1 MAGNIQADN
10 SGNILVEFDYNNI
23 IVVDPNKTI
32 DVFGNVAERL
42 VDHENLVMY
51 ANLEAEVVPRTKLA
65 VGGSPED
72 RLRTISVAKMNF
84 LKPTKNTYLGTG
96 YYDEITGQNSTEF
109 KGANQQL
116 EIGQPDNNN
125 GKAYIQNTV
134 ANEKDIMDNG
144 LLGITSIN
152 IQTNSSYIPT
162 VEIMLEDVQ
171 GRGLFQLGNN
181 SPYSAFFNLPYPP
194 FYLTLKGYYGQAIR
208 YQLNLEK
215 FNATFNTFSGNY
227 QVRLQF
233 KGYKFNILNEIAMG
247 HLLAAPHMY
256 SQRFDVAQTPVGPQ
270 QSNKSAESQA
280 STQAEK
286 GANNVG
292 SKEAVVTQLV
302 AEKGYQ
308 KIVEV
313 YSEYKA
319 KGLIPPDFPELTLV
333 QLMNKLEMFEQNIM
347 NSFDKTEVESLT
359 NIRNYKG
366 ILTQY
371 FNSVRGADNSWF
383 NTYLDPQPVVL
394 IAGKTGKNVYLFKPL
409 EQSVKDSA
417 VTLLKDN
424 VTRFNKSLAEN
435 PTLGAKGPS
444 PIVNPI
450 KYDIFECPVPGEA
463 DIDWTE
469 TTRIRTGIVL
479 PTTEDIKKQK
489 DIILNNKLKPTFEK
503 TKPEN
508 IVFDKLVTQKCF
520 IFEGDG
526 RFDKE
531 ITLLETQAN
540 KKLSEYESDISAK
553 LLRKIEDKD
562 AGIGF
567 KPTVRNIIAVI
578 MASAEGFIRLMDDC
592 HTNAWSVKYDPVRKR
607 AILDNPT
614 SAPSSE
620 TIDNVKRNPLNT
632 ADNNSQIPVYP
643 WPQFFVE
650 SPDDKKGRFQLK
662 YIADPTVVD
671 LTQGYL
677 FDKWPEVEFVEEY
690 MKGLTQKFQNPA
702 APPPLDNQNDTN
714 IININA
720 IEYPSTG
727 LAYSNKEEIKF
738 FYEIWER
745 QFLTSH
751 YSGLVRANSSQTDEL
766 LRLNVETE
774 VNNIQTK
781 LGGSSPYLTLK
792 LKNFNLNASNYPQ
805 FLNTISN
812 LGTGRA
818 YQDYIRDFFVTP
830 YIKNITENS
839 FAILGT
845 LELGKIPQTSA
856 KSEALRSL
864 ITNASNEPLIVDT
877 LPYTDSTWCLNNM
890 SQSNTAISNQVYNTN
905 KSLTIFEQRK
915 IISNFT
921 DVYNY
926 VFNRPVTNFGYILN
940 PNPTV
945 VALTIGIP
953 SLGVVGLNA
962 FYGTRTPDNFIA
974 TEGYV
979 NGTTPTGA
987 FGPRSTTS
995 MLNTP
1000 YFINAIQN
1008 GVYNSRI
1015 SGNTYPYVQA
1025 AFLFLNSLPLAT
1037 LREKYKTYTKPE
1049 PPQTNGVTTD
1059 LDYISSALKKFGAI
1073 HKLPYA
1079 WVLKYGSIW
1088 HRYKRYKE
1096 SNVDIL
1102 QSAWNNFNY
1111 AGNYYPIT
1119 SATTQTYSLKYGDN
1133 NINITLQTEDTTS
1146 VNMQVGFYPKVI
1158 NDFNVFFNGYDLYK
1172 DYTNQEIQNSVNGG
1186 LKLYNF
1192 SSSNINSA
1200 TQGTKNLRLSTWSV
1214 LLPNISPDSP
1224 IDCNPKDNTSGDEY
1238 YVIPS
1243 FGTPL
1248 NQTINACLTG
1258 QTTTPGTKVNLTN
1271 NTSVFNGS
1279 VRCLW
1284 SAPNFGYYDNN
1295 QITYPQPDSYLNFI
1309 TTGNSQSPVTF
1320 LTQDEYT
1327 KIEEVFSVF
1336 DKKILDRFEQEFLN
1350 FCKPITNASVGE
1362 ETATFGVSPVNVNA
1376 NFRNFQSFFKSLMSV
1391 PIKTSGQTEEQYFNN
1406 TIENQFAVFQNGV
1419 KSFMEYDVIF
1429 KYGNP
1434 SNYQRRMFDSYL
1446 SYNNTPV
1453 VIDPITFNPY
1463 VPNTLP
1469 TRGGTLSLSQS
1480 QINNRAAWIALET
1493 EVGFST
1499 IPNVRYSA
1507 TGSYITDFF
1516 VDNNIEFTAQNVILL
1531 SPIIKMYATQ
1541 KLINPSLNRVQFQTQ
1556 LSQYLQRETSLQ
1568 NNFLNGVLS
1577 KLRASLPDQQQLPE
1591 RKISSVITGEQS
1603 KVENYEVFKALNDKW
1618 IAGGDYK
1625 TKTLFEDIL
1634 FLDRAS
1640 RNIGDTILLDIFDL
1654 KTMFGVG
1661 GDKPGE
1667 YSLNQAMSVFTFIS
1681 GILIKNNFTVMN
1693 LPAYVNFYNIQDVD
1707 GTTEPK
1713 PEGSLE
1719 FANNFWGTFLNV
1731 DYRNSGPKM
1740 VCFYVGKPSQYLALP
1755 KGNSRF
1761 RDDAFEMRR
1770 ASENPLLENQQ
1781 GKKDW
1786 AVSNK
1791 CVGFNVDLGIRN
1803 QNIFYSFTVSQ
1814 DNGVATSES
1823 INTQLN
1829 MVDQASGRAVA
1840 TQNVSLYN
1848 LYKQRSY
1855 KCTVTALG
1863 NALIQPTMYFNV
1875 RHVPMFNGPYMITD
1889 VNHSIQPGSFQTVF
1903 NGVRQGIYD
1912 LPAIDSFLQSINQN
1926 LLTKLEELKK
1936 INKEQVAV
1944 SGITNT
1950 IKAKELPQQAN
1961 NTLDTTNSCSAKVIL
1976 PEYTNANP
1984 AYTAVNG
1991 TSTKVTPQELA
2002 NALKR
2007 LIPSNPDLQSIIYC
2021 ISYMKTYQK
2030 DSNTSVGTFNAWNN
2044 NLAILDLEMSYGG
2057 QISQLQRTY
2066 SCINITSNPST
2077 SSSKP
2082 VAHFASLDA
2091 YINFMSGRLTANVNR
2106 ILDIG
2111 LAKYYV
2117 CFWPKSNITPEYY
2130 DSHIGEFKQTKDTFY
2145 KALKSATEVGLTNAD
2160 KVIDFKTAIKNA
2172 EAKGR
2177 TPGVTPTPTPLPVL
2191 SGLTCPPPIINTFTP
2206 LSGNTGTIIQI
2217 NGRNLASVSAVTFSS
2232 QVTPQQPQQIFE
2244 KVLAKDITFLNE
2256 NTLRLSIPKFG
2267 TGTFKVQTKVAA
2279 VGEYGLYSPTGL
2291 FTYDPA
2297 ISASTASSPGAFQ
2310 NPTNANAVPPSSATT
2325 GTTGTTVTT
2334 TNPNLQNTAQSPL
2347 ILTDKTSSELGNGI
2361 LTVKVNPVEGV
2372 GVWKIDDQPR
2382 YNYRIDAIEIGP
2394 NNTVK
2399 RYTPSEGTYQALEGF
2414 VSPDGQTFS
2423 ITREAFIDK
2432 AFEQDIE
2439 MEDGNRLEISTTIEL
2454 YARPADKVKYP
2465 QDFSRDYNFRIV
2477 VPSTGNTVQPE
2488 GSLVSIQRSED
2499 VDLPNYNGKEYYNIK
2514 RPNGGYITYRFSCP
2528 RCVITKVEVVK
2539 SNEQTSVQNI
2549 TITNTPDTKYT
2560 NVIDVKNSGRFV
2572 LSVTYNNADV
2582 PGTFTAKSEPFTL

>member
-10 SGNILVEFDYNNI
+10 SGNILVEFDYNNL

-32 DVFGNVAERL
+32 DNFGNIEERI

-51 ANLEAEVVPRTKLA
+51 ANLEAEVIPRTKLA

-116 EIGQPDNNN
+116 EIGQPATNN

-134 ANEKDIMDNG
+134 ANEKDIIDNG

-152 IQTNSSYIPT
+152 IQTNSSFIPT

-181 SPYSAFFNLPYPP
+181 SPYAAFFNLPYPP
-194 FYLTLKGYYGQAIR
+194 FYLTIKGYYGQAVR
-208 YQLNLEK
+208 YQLNLQT

-233 KGYKFNILNEIAMG
+233 KGYKFNILNEVAMG

-256 SQRFDVAQTPVGPQ
+256 SQRFDVAQTPTGPQ
-270 QSNKSAESQA
+270 QSSKSTESQA

-286 GANNVG
+286 GANNLG
-292 SKEAVVTQLV
+292 SKQAVVTQIV
-302 AEKGYQ
+302 TEKGYQ

-319 KGLIPPDFPELTLV
+319 KGLIAPDFPELTLV
-333 QLMNKLEMFEQNIM
+333 QLMNKLEFFEQNIM

-366 ILTQY
+366 VLTQY

-383 NTYLDPQPVVL
+383 NTYLDPQPIVL
-394 IAGKTGKNVYLFKPL
+394 NGDKLGKFVYLFKPL

-417 VTLLKDN
+417 VSLLQDN
-424 VTRFNKSLAEN
+424 ITRFNKSLAEN
-435 PTLGAKGPS
+435 PTLGAKGLS
-444 PIVNPI
+444 PLVNPI
-450 KYDIFECPVPGEA
+450 KYDMIECPVPTENS
-463 DIDWTE
+463 IDWVE
-469 TTRIRTGIVL
+469 TTRIRTGIVQ
-479 PTTEDIKKQK
+479 PTVEDIRKQK
-489 DIILNNKLKPTFEK
+489 EIILESKLKPVGEK
-503 TKPEN
+503 TKPTN
-508 IVFDKLVTQKCF
+508 IAPDKIVPQKCF
-520 IFEGDG
+520 IFDGDG
-526 RFDKE
+526 KFDKE
-531 ITLLETQAN
+531 IASLENQAN
-540 KKLSEYESDISAK
+540 KKLSEYETDISAK

-567 KPTVRNIIAVI
+567 KPTVRNIIAVV

-592 HTNAWSVKYDPVRKR
+592 HTNAWNVKYDPVRKR

-650 SPDDKKGRFQLK
+650 STDEKKGRFQLK

-671 LTQGYL
+671 ITQGYL
-677 FDKWPEVEFVEEY
+677 YDKWPEVEFVEEY

-702 APPPLDNQNDTN
+702 APQPLENQTDTN
-714 IININA
+714 TININA
-720 IEYPSTG
+720 IEFPSTG
-727 LAYSNKEEIKF
+727 VAYANKEEIKF

-751 YSGLVRANSSQTDEL
+751 YSGLVRANPSQTDEL
-766 LRLNVETE
+766 ITLNVETE
-774 VNNIQTK
+774 VNNVQTK
-781 LGGSSPYLTLK
+781 LGASSPYLTLK

-830 YIKNITENS
+830 YIKSITDNS

-845 LELGKIPQTSA
+845 LDLGKIPQTAA

-864 ITNASNEPLIVDT
+864 ITNASNQPLVVDT

-890 SQSNTAISNQVYNTN
+890 SQSNTAASNQVYNTS
-905 KSLTIFEQRK
+905 KSLTIFEPRK
-915 IISNFT
+915 VIANFN

-926 VFNRPVTNFGYILN
+926 TFNRPVTNFGYIVN
-940 PNPTV
+940 PNPTI

-953 SLGVVGLNA
+953 SLGIVGLDA
-962 FYGTRTPDNFIA
+962 FYGTRTPDNFVA

-1025 AFLFLNSLPLAT
+1025 AYLFLNSLPLSS
-1037 LREKYKTYTKPE
+1037 LREKYKTFSNNT
-1049 PPQTNGVTTD
+1049 TTD

-1079 WVLKYGSIW
+1079 WILKYGSIW

-1102 QSAWNNFNY
+1102 QSAWSNFNY

-1119 SATTQTYSLKYGDN
+1119 SATTQTYSLKYDTN
-1133 NINITLQTEDTTS
+1133 NINITLQTEDATS
-1146 VNMQVGFYPKVI
+1146 VNMQVGFYPKLI
-1158 NDFNVFFNGYDLYK
+1158 NDFNVFYNGYDLYRN
-1172 DYTNQEIQNSVNGG
+1172 YTNQEIQESINGG

-1192 SSSNINSA
+1192 VSSNINSA
-1200 TQGTKNLRLSTWSV
+1200 VQGTKNLRLSTWSV
-1214 LLPNISPDSP
+1214 MLPNISPDSP
-1224 IDCNPKDNTSGDEY
+1224 VDCSPKDNTVGDEY

-1248 NQTINACLTG
+1248 NQTIDSCITG
-1258 QTTTPGTKVNLTN
+1258 QTTNQGTKVNISSN
-1271 NTSVFNGS
+1271 PSVFNGS

-1284 SAPNFGYYDNN
+1284 SAPNFGYFDNN
-1295 QITYPQPDSYLNFI
+1295 QIAFPQPDSYLNFI
-1309 TTGNSQSPVTF
+1309 TTGDSQSPVTF

-1336 DKKILDRFEQEFLN
+1336 DKKILDKFELEFLN

-1362 ETATFGVSPVNVNA
+1362 EVSSFGVSPVNVNS
-1376 NFRNFQSFFKSLMSV
+1376 NFRNFQSFFKSLMTV
-1391 PIKTSGQTEEQYFNN
+1391 PVKSSGQTDQQYFDI
-1406 TIENQFAVFQNGV
+1406 TIGNQFAVFQNGV

-1434 SNYQRRMFDSYL
+1434 SNYQRRLFDSYL

-1469 TRGGTLSLSQS
+1469 TRGGTVSLSQS

-1541 KLINPSLNRVQFQTQ
+1541 KLNNPSLNRTQFQTQ
-1556 LSQYLQRETSLQ
+1556 LSQYLQRETNLQ

-1577 KLRASLPDQQQLPE
+1577 TLRAKLPDQQQLPE
-1591 RKISSVITGEQS
+1591 RKINSVITGEQS

-1625 TKTLFEDIL
+1625 TKTLFEDIM

-1654 KTMFGVG
+1654 KYMFGVG

-1667 YSLNQAMSVFTFIS
+1667 YSLNQAMSVYTFIS

-1693 LPAYVNFYNIQDVD
+1693 LPAYVNFYNVQDVD
-1707 GTTEPK
+1707 GLSQPK

-1855 KCTVTALG
+1855 KCTVTSLG

-1903 NGVRQGIYD
+1903 NGTRQGIYD

-1926 LLTKLEELKK
+1926 LITKLEELKK
-1936 INKEQVAV
+1936 INKDQVAV

-1976 PEYTNANP
+1976 PEYINANP

-1991 TSTKVTPQELA
+1991 TSTKVTPKDFA
-2002 NALKR
+2002 DALKR

-2021 ISYMKTYQK
+2021 ISYIKTFQK
-2030 DSNTSVGTFNAWNN
+2030 DSNTSIGSFNAWNN

-2057 QISQLQRTY
+2057 QISQLGRTY
-2066 SCINITSNPST
+2066 SCINVKSNAST
-2077 SSSKP
+2077 TSSKP
-2082 VAHFASLDA
+2082 VAHFATLDD
-2091 YINFMSGRLTANVNR
+2091 YIRFMSGRLTANVNR

-2130 DSHIGEFKQTKDTFY
+2130 DSNIGEFKQTKDTFY
-2145 KALKSATEVGLTNAD
+2145 NALKSAKDAGLTEVE
-2160 KVIDFKTAIKNA
+2160 KVIDFKTAMKNA
-2172 EAKGR
+2172 EAKGK
-2177 TPGVTPTPTPLPVL
+2177 TPGTTPTPTPLPIL
-2191 SGLTCPPPIINTFTP
+2191 SGLTCPPPVINTFTP
-2206 LSGNTGTIIQI
+2206 LSGNTGTIMQI
-2217 NGRNLASVSAVTFSS
+2217 NGRNFGSVSAVTFSN
-2232 QVTPQQPQQIFE
+2232 QVTPNQPQRIFE
-2244 KVLAKDITFLNE
+2244 KVLAKDITFLNDG
-2256 NTLRLSIPKFG
+2256 TLRLSVPKFG
-2267 TGTFKVQTKVAA
+2267 EGTQKTIAKVFVISEF
-2279 VGEYGLYSPTGL
+2279 GSYSPAAE

-2297 ISASTASSPGAFQ
+2297 IVASTASSPGAFQ
-2310 NPTNANAVPPSSATT
+2310 NPTNANTVPPSSATT

-2334 TNPNLQNTAQSPL
+2334 TNANLQDTAPSPL
-2347 ILTDKTSSELGNGI
+2347 VLVEKSSSELGNGI
-2361 LTVKVNPVEGV
+2361 LTVKVNTEPGV

-2382 YNYRIDAIEIGP
+2382 YNYRVDAIEIGP

-2399 RYTPSEGTYQALEGF
+2399 RYTPSKGTGQPLVGF
-2414 VSPDGQTFS
+2414 VSSDGQTFS
-2423 ITREAFIDK
+2423 ITRQGFIDE

-2439 MEDGNRLEISTTIEL
+2439 MEDGNRLEINTTIEL
-2454 YARPADKVKYP
+2454 YARPADRQKYP
-2465 QDFSRDYNFRIV
+2465 QDFIRDYNFKII

-2488 GSLVSIQRSED
+2488 GSLVFVQRSDED
-2499 VDLPNYNGKEYYNIK
+2499 VLPNVSGKQYYNIK
-2514 RPNGGYITYRFSCP
+2514 RPDGGYITYRFTCP
-2528 RCVITKVEVVK
+2528 RCVISKVEVVLAQQ
-2539 SNEQTSVQNI
+2539 QTSVQNI

-2560 NVIDVKNSGRFV
+2560 NVITLNSSGRFD
-2572 LSVTYNNADV
+2572 LQVTYNNADV
-2582 PGTFTAKSEPFTL
+2582 VGTFIARSGGFTL